1 MATRTGNKEA
11 KKARQYVVDEKGHR
25 TGVILTP
32 EEYEELVE
40 AFEQRADIRHLE
52 EGKKLP
58 GEDIPL
64 EEFEAQLR
72 AEGKLP

>member
-1 MATRTGNKEA
+1 MATRTRNKEA

-40 AFEQRADIRHLE
+40 AAEQRADIRHLE
-52 EGKKLP
+52 EGKKLQ